1 VAIVSGISR
10 PALLLLLGL
19 VTIGHAQDPQ
29 PDKTELSDFPFWQK
43 MAGWWESDNTYM
55 DAEMDY
61 LIRAYSSLVHIQ
73 LDGRHFRETEHRFYP
88 AGLGTSRYAGGLAG
102 PAEGVELVVNTTGEL
117 IDASG
122 TLGSIR
128 VDPQVASSGPNVFYR
143 VLSEHDGVRVN
154 TNPETGLDTYR
165 MYFNFTTPDRRYR
178 SNFGLL
184 SEDNESAGGL
194 RAFILYRGRRI
205 EPSTFQSRRAALR
218 ERYNVGVIS
227 AADPNTTG
235 QFRARRLD

>member
-1 VAIVSGISR
+1 MSR
-10 PALLLLLGL
+10 ICRLPLLLLLGL
-19 VTIGHAQDPQ
+19 IPVANAQEGR
-29 PDKTELSDFPFWQK
+29 TEKAVLADFPFWQK

-61 LIRAYSSLVHIQ
+61 LVRAYSSLVHIE
-73 LDGRHFRETEHRFYP
+73 LDGRYFRETEHRFYP
-88 AGLGTSRYAGGLAG
+88 AGLGTSRYAQGLAG
-102 PAEGVELVVNTTGEL
+102 SAEGVELVVNTTGEL
-117 IDASG
+117 LDASG
-122 TLGSIR
+122 TLGAIR

-143 VLSEHDGVRVN
+143 VLGENDGVRVN
-154 TNPETGLDTYR
+154 TNPETGVDTYR

-205 EPSTFQSRRAALR
+205 
-218 ERYNVGVIS
+218 
-227 AADPNTTG
+227 DPRN
-235 QFRARRLD
+235 L